1 MNKTPFLDGFPTS
14 LFGRAKARG
23 QALLR
28 QARCQAI
35 ERCPGQLSGLFAD
48 VITPELVEGLAANQ
62 REREFP
68 DPVTF
73 WAFLGQVL
81 SEDGSCG
88 QAVAEVQHWRQQSG
102 QRPPSAD
109 TSSYCKA
116 RRRLPQEL
124 LDGVHRHL
132 VATLDRQMPS
142 QWLWHGRVA
151 KAVDGSSVQLPD
163 TPENQRAYPQPPTQR
178 EGCGFPVMQFGA
190 ILNLCTG
197 AWEHLVLSSM
207 DFGDHTLLDA
217 AFDHLTPGDVL
228 VADRAFGSYEMM
240 ARLGQQDIAMVAR
253 HHHGRKLDWRRGK
266 KVGPD
271 QRIVVWEK
279 PRQQPS
285 GSRLGAE
292 QWESLPEQIDV
303 RLIRVRGRGRE
314 GEARTLYLATTLV
327 DTELYP
333 AGDIADLYCQRW
345 EIELR
350 LRDLKTTMGMELLRT
365 KTPEM
370 ARKEMAMFIIAYN
383 ALRVLMLQASVREG
397 VSLWRISFKGTMQ
410 VVAAWDR
417 GFEGLRHQPVSR
429 RKLYGQLLEQIAK
442 REVPHRPGRQEPRAK
457 KRRPKP
463 FPLLME
469 PRRAYKERLRKNSQR
484 NPSRKVA

>member
-14 LFGRAKARG
+14 LFGRAKAGR
-23 QALLR
+23 QALLS
-28 QARCQAI
+28 QARRDAI
-35 ERCPGQLSGLFAD
+35 ERSPGQLSILFAD
-48 VITPELVEGLAANQ
+48 VITPELVSGLAANQ

-88 QAVAEVQHWRQQSG
+88 LAVTEVQHWRQQNG
-102 QRPPSAD
+102 CRPPSAD

-116 RRRLPQEL
+116 RQRLPLEL

-132 VATLDRQMPS
+132 VSTLNRQMPS
-142 QWLWHGRVA
+142 QWLWRGRVA
-151 KAVDGSSVQLPD
+151 KAIDGSSVQLPD
-163 TPENQRAYPQPPTQR
+163 TPQNQRAYPQPPTQR
-178 EGCGFPVMQFGA
+178 KGCGFPVMQFGA

-207 DFGDHTLLDA
+207 DYGDHTLLDA
-217 AFDHLTPGDVL
+217 AFDHLDPGDVL

-240 ARLGQQDIAMVAR
+240 ARLGQRDIAMVAR
-253 HHHGRKLDWRRGK
+253 LHQARKLDWRRGK
-266 KVGPD
+266 QVGPD

-279 PRQQPS
+279 PRQQS
-285 GSRLGAE
+285 AGSRLGAGE
-292 QWESLPEQIDV
+292 WEKLPGQIVV
-303 RLIRVRGRGRE
+303 RLIRVRGRGRK
-314 GEARTLYLATTLV
+314 GEARPLYLATTLV
-327 DTELYP
+327 DTKGYP

-383 ALRVLMLQASVREG
+383 ALRVLMQQASLREG

-410 VVAAWDR
+410 VVATWDR
-417 GFEGLRHQPVSR
+417 GFEGLEHRPVSR
-429 RKLYGQLLEQIAK
+429 RKLYVQLLGQIAQ
-442 REVPHRPGRQEPRAK
+442 REVPCRPGRQEPRAK

-463 FPLLME
+463 FPYLME
-469 PRRAYKERLRKNSQR
+469 PRQAHKDRLSKNSQETQ
-484 NPSRKVA
+484 PRKVA